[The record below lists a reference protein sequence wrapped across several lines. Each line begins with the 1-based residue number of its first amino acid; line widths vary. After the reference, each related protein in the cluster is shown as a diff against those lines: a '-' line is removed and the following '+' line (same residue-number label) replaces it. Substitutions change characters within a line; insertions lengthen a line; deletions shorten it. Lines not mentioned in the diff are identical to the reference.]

1 VIIWLNQEKI
11 RIPQGHADSCTEEN
25 KWIIV
30 CIFLFKIIMTFA
42 DACEEEAEIMKSL
55 EKLQRGINLRQRVQ

>member
-1 VIIWLNQEKI
+1 MNQEKI

-30 CIFLFKIIMTFA
+30 CIFLYKIFMTF
-42 DACEEEAEIMKSL
+42 DDTCEEEVDEETEIMKSL